1 MELPLGLVPHQYSSP
16 RINDSGFLD
25 DETVPMKTGD
35 IITRVVKRDLVYL
48 VRVETY
54 LALSAF

>member
-1 MELPLGLVPHQYSSP
+1 M
-16 RINDSGFLD
+16 NDNRFLD
-25 DETVPMKTGD
+25 GETVPMKTGD